1 MLLCPIINTKILKMK
16 SVLLSIT
23 TAAIIMVAATNVTAQ
38 NIFPANGSAGIGTN
52 APNVSSLLDMTST
65 TKGFLAPRMTKA
77 QRDAI
82 ATPAAGLLIYQT
94 NQTPGFYFYTGGT
107 WAPVSSPGANT
118 ALSNLSSTTKINASL
133 IPDSNK
139 VRNLGSNMLA
149 WKNIYYTGGLYVGN
163 NRTLST
169 DINSNTFLGLYSGA
183 SNTTGGFNTANGYS
197 ALYANTTG
205 SSNTATGNYAL
216 NSNSYG
222 SSNTSTGTFSLYQ
235 NTTGSNNAAYGLN
248 ALYSNTTSGYN
259 AAFGTYALTNT
270 ISGFNT
276 AVGTYAL
283 GQNSTGTQNT
293 GVGYE
298 AGQLNVT
305 GSNNTNIG
313 AVAGLTNSTDNTMCL
328 GYLSGNT
335 FGASNTVTCGN
346 SSISFMVAQVQWS
359 SFSDR
364 RIKDNIKEN
373 VPGLAFIN
381 KLKPVTYNLNIHRE
395 DEMLNKGKKP
405 AADWRGRYD
414 IEKKLMTGFVA
425 QDVEQAANEM
435 GYEFSGVQKPATE
448 DGLYA
453 ITYSEFVVPL
463 VKAVQ
468 ELSKQND
475 DKDAK
480 INNLQ
485 KQINDLKAMILSAN
499 ANSNTDAENIQILN
513 LSNALL
519 EQNVPNPFNNNTV
532 IHYTLPEKYTTAQI
546 VVTDK
551 SGKVLKQANVSGTGK
566 GSLNIDAATLSAA
579 TYQYTLYVDGK
590 ITGSKQM
597 VLVK

>member
-1 MLLCPIINTKILKMK
+1 MK
-16 SVLLSIT
+16 SVLLTIT
-23 TAAIIMVAATNVTAQ
+23 TAAIIMVAANNVTAQ

-52 APNVSSLLDMTST
+52 SPNVSSLLDMTST
-65 TKGFLAPRMTKA
+65 TKGFLAPRMTKV

-82 ATPAAGLLIYQT
+82 ATPATGLLVYQT

-107 WAPVSSPGANT
+107 WAPVSNQGANT
-118 ALSNLSSTTKINASL
+118 TLSNLSSTTKVNASL

-139 VRNLGSNMLA
+139 VRNLGSASLG
-149 WKNIYYTGGLYVGN
+149 WKNIYYTGSLYAGN

-197 ALYANTTG
+197 ALFGNTTG

-216 NSNSYG
+216 NSNSTG

-259 AAFGTYALTNT
+259 AAFGTYALNNT

-313 AVAGLTNSTDNTMCL
+313 AVAGLTNSTDNSMCL

-335 FGASNTVTCGN
+335 FGGSNTVTCGN

-405 AADWRGRYD
+405 ASDWRGRYD

-435 GYEFSGVQKPATE
+435 GYEFSGVQKPSTE

-499 ANSNTDAENIQILN
+499 ANSNTDAENIQTVN
-513 LSNALL
+513 VSNALL

-546 VVTDK
+546 IVTDK

-566 GSLNIDAATLSAA
+566 GSLNIDAATLSAG
-579 TYQYTLYVDGK
+579 TYHYTLYVDGK
-590 ITGSKQM
+590 IAGSKQM